1 MILEDQIRIQDGN
14 TFKEFTKDGRRIYH
28 KSMGNGMSKPM
39 KVAYYAVTLWGNR
52 IINKLPSRHIRKWFY
67 QILGAKIGKN
77 CFPCRRVEILLPKGL
92 ELGDGV
98 GIGWFAELDARGGIK
113 IGHDTNISS
122 HVKLITGSHD
132 INDPDFTADFLPI
145 HIGHH
150 CWIGTGATILQGV
163 KIGDGAVVAAGAVV
177 TKDVPSG
184 TVVGGI
190 PAKEIQTR
198 TTTLEYHNSA
208 APLLY

>member
-1 MILEDQIRIQDGN
+1 MIANDQIKIQDGS
-14 TFKEFTKDGRRIYH
+14 TFKEMTEDGRRIYH
-28 KSMGNGMSKPM
+28 KSMGNDMSKPV
-39 KVAYYAVTLWGNR
+39 KAVYYAVTLWGNR

-67 QILGAKIGKN
+67 QILGAKIGKK

-92 ELGDGV
+92 ELENGV

-113 IGHDTNISS
+113 VGHDTNISS

-132 INDPDFTADFLPI
+132 INDSEFTADFLPI

-150 CWIGTGATILQGV
+150 CWIGTGAIVLHGV

-177 TKDVPSG
+177 TKDVPAW
-184 TVVGGI
+184 TVVGGV
-190 PAKEIQTR
+190 PAKEIMKRKQNAT
-198 TTTLEYHNSA
+198 YKSDG
-208 APLLY
+208 APFLY